1 MRKVFNILLAVMMTF
16 VLAFSLTACKTP
28 DDGGNGDKG
37 LLIKKIGEVYTIYDF
52 VDDGTLVDGKLDIGA
67 ILAEKELDNV
77 TIKKGAFDGV
87 DTVSTLIVSDRVTEI
102 EEGAFRK
109 MQNLVELELPFIGKN
124 AMADARFNQTDAQ
137 VNKSTGKERTIAH
150 LFGTESYDGGAE
162 ITSAYGKVYLPV
174 TLTTLTINATSNVKY
189 ESGDKTGYAIPYQAF
204 QGATN
209 LTQIT
214 LTGANL
220 FEIGEGAFGDCT
232 HLTSI
237 IIPETVKTIYKDA
250 FLGCTAMSKVNS
262 ADAMTVDFVNITA
275 EIEEGAF
282 DFRKEN
288 AKYNVKN
295 AGAYESQLQLI
306 FGDTEFIKVN

>member
-1 MRKVFNILLAVMMTF
+1 MTF
-16 VLAFSLTACKTP
+16 VLAFSLTACKAP
-28 DDGGNGDKG
+28 DDGDNNDKG
-37 LLIKKIGEVYTIYDF
+37 LLIKKIDEIYTIYDF
-52 VDDGTLVDGKLDIGA
+52 VDDGTFNGILDIGA

-77 TIKKGAFDGV
+77 TIRKGAFDGV
-87 DTVSTLIVSDRVTEI
+87 DTISKLIVSDRVTEI

-109 MQNLVELELPFIGKN
+109 MQNLVELELPFVGKN

-137 VNKSTGKERTIAH
+137 VNKSIGKERTIAH

-162 ITSAYGKVYLPV
+162 ITTGYGKVYLPV

-189 ESGDKTGYAIPYQAF
+189 ESGDKTGYAIPYEAF

-209 LTQIT
+209 FTKIT

-220 FEIGEGAFGDCT
+220 FEIGEKAFGDCT

-237 IIPETVKTIYKDA
+237 IIPETVKTIHKDA
-250 FLGCTAMSKVNS
+250 FLGCIGMSKVNS
-262 ADAMTVDFVNITA
+262 TDAMTVNFGNITA
-275 EIEEGAF
+275 EIKDGAF
-282 DFRKEN
+282 NFSKEN

-295 AGAYESQLQLI
+295 AGTYESALETI
-306 FGDTEFIKVN
+306 FGTTEFEVK